1 MFSKFLNYLSLGT
14 PCVAYGSL
22 VISVLGFL
30 LAFSNSRKER
40 FNIEI
45 KHRYE
50 HLFKPLSTALGN
62 RYSLTLILKI
72 TNHSSA
78 PIQISDVQLLLP
90 NGYIESCA
98 KQGIDYTIS
107 ERHGDGIS
115 YTSLKNLISF
125 PCYLKQYEEIE
136 GRVLFVHAG
145 DGYNKDFNSIEARIV
160 TSRGKRKI
168 KLVVPS
174 RKYLNSFFTQVQSPS
189 KPGKKQ

>member
-1 MFSKFLNYLSLGT
+1 MSAKIFEFLSSGT
-14 PCVAYGSL
+14 TCVAYGSL
-22 VISVLGFL
+22 IISILGL
-30 LAFSNSRKER
+30 LLSYSNSRKER

-50 HLFKPLSTALGN
+50 HLFKPISTALGN

-78 PIQISDVQLLLP
+78 PIQISDVQLVLP

-98 KQGIDYTIS
+98 KQGIDLIIS

-145 DGYNKDFNSIEARIV
+145 GGYNKDFNSIEARIV

-168 KLVVPS
+168 RLIVPS
-174 RKYLNSFFTQVQSPS
+174 RKYLNSFFNQVQPQGKPS
-189 KPGKKQ
+189 KKQ